1 LPMDVWWKQ
10 AADPEADL
18 NQLRRRGVWLEAV
31 SMVWTLAVA
40 VAAIAAGIVAS
51 SIALIGLGLDS
62 AIELLAAAIVVWQ
75 LRSGRDTG
83 ESRAAGLIAMTF
95 LAGAAYLV
103 AESIHDL
110 ASHQQS
116 AHSAAG
122 LAISS
127 AALVVLAVLALAKRR
142 VGQALGSVT
151 LRADAAE
158 TGLSAAAVAAALL
171 GAGLDDWLGWWWT
184 VPAAGLVI
192 AALAVIEGIQT
203 WRHRGS

>member
-1 LPMDVWWKQ
+1 MDARWKRT
-10 AADPEADL
+10 ADPEADL
-18 NQLRRRGVWLEAV
+18 NRLRRRGVWLWAASIV
-31 SMVWTLAVA
+31 LTLAVA

-51 SIALIGLGLDS
+51 SIALIGLGLES
-62 AIELLAAAIVVWQ
+62 AIELVAAAIVVWQ

-83 ESRAAGLIAMTF
+83 ENWAAGLIAVMF
-95 LAGAAYLV
+95 LAGAAYLA
-103 AESIHDL
+103 AESIHEM
-110 ASHQQS
+110 ASHLQS

-142 VGQALGSVT
+142 VGLALGSVT

-158 TGLSAAAVAAALL
+158 TGLSALAAAAALL

-184 VPAAGLVI
+184 VPVGGLAI
-192 AALAVIEGIQT
+192 AALAIIEGIHT
-203 WRHRGS
+203 WRHRGRW

>member
-1 LPMDVWWKQ
+1 MDVWWKQ

-62 AIELLAAAIVVWQ
+62 AIELLAAAIVVWH
-75 LRSGRDTG
+75 LRGGWDTS
-83 ESRAAGLIAMTF
+83 ENRAAGLIAVTF
-95 LAGAAYLV
+95 LAGAAYLA
-103 AESIHDL
+103 AESIREL
-110 ASHQQS
+110 ASYQQS

-142 VGQALGSVT
+142 IGQALGSVT

-158 TGLSAAAVAAALL
+158 TGLSAAAAAAALL